1 MKKKIIGLLICVLVV
16 ASLAG
21 GVSANGA
28 SGNGYSSASIY
39 YNGVPYTLTMATQFS
54 KTAGVRTMVNCEAPV
69 IVSLSNVEVEYRTI
83 NYGNIRNIGGA
94 QKGQLD
100 PEHGVNT
107 IYSKY
112 VVCSKGM
119 AQVIK
124 YNYIRGSATIES
136 SHNNYTFSVY
146 AY

>member
-1 MKKKIIGLLICVLVV
+1 
-16 ASLAG
+16 
-21 GVSANGA
+21 
-28 SGNGYSSASIY
+28 
-39 YNGVPYTLTMATQFS
+39 
-54 KTAGVRTMVNCEAPV
+54 MVNCEAPV